1 MFFTIICV
9 CHDKEGHSSKLIH
22 PGLQSSVQKLF
33 PTGKGIPFMKKLN
46 SFSIVL
52 TAMLVSGCSSVQY
65 SWQPGAAESVPAQVS
80 HEPQEPVASFEPDTL
95 YDLLVAELGGQRK
108 RYDLALGY
116 YLKQAHKTQDK
127 GVAKRAYQISQV
139 VGARQASLD
148 AALLWAKL
156 DDKNAAAL
164 QAGAIELIRAGQLDR
179 AVEQMRD
186 VLALEGE
193 ANFDFLAA
201 SALELPE
208 DERVQLLST
217 FDSILKDYPGHRSLK
232 LGKAILLL
240 QDNQL
245 QAAIKICDQLLAKEP
260 DYVKAIILKGRIL
273 NKMDKGDEAE
283 KMLADA
289 VKKYPDI
296 PRLRLIYAS
305 VLVHLDKLGE
315 AREQFQVL
323 LNQSPFDVEMLL
335 SLALISL
342 ESGMVAESE
351 SYFKQLLALGQR
363 KSTAHYYLGWI
374 SEQKGHYEQARKSF
388 LNVMPGKEFMMSR
401 VALIQML
408 LKQGKMAEARQQ
420 LEEDR
425 NRFPVHAVQLYLLE
439 TEILVNAGE
448 LDDALKLFSGAVL
461 RYPENV
467 NLLYGRA
474 MVFEKMGR
482 IKDLESDLR
491 AIIKFQPENAAALNA
506 LGYTLADR
514 TDRFEEAR
522 ELIEKAYV
530 LDEDDPAIMDSMGW
544 VQYRLGNYQAAL
556 VYLKNA
562 YDKYPDHEVAAHLG
576 EVLWALGRKEDARAL
591 WDEAL
596 QMTPDSDVLK
606 ETRERLEKQHKEAD
620 ALADP
625 KVSIVK

>member
-1 MFFTIICV
+1 M
-9 CHDKEGHSSKLIH
+9 LIH
-22 PGLQSSVQKLF
+22 PGLQASVQTLF

-46 SFSIVL
+46 GFSLVL
-52 TAMLVSGCSSVQY
+52 IAMLVSGCSSVQY
-65 SWQPGAAESVPAQVS
+65 SEQPGAAAESVPAQVS
-80 HEPQEPVASFEPDTL
+80 DEPQESVASFEPDTL

-127 GVAKRAYQISQV
+127 GIAKRAYQISQV
-139 VGARQASLD
+139 VGAHQASLD
-148 AALLWAKL
+148 AALLWANL

-164 QAGAIELIRAGQLDR
+164 QAVAIELIRAGQLDR
-179 AVEQMRD
+179 AVEQMRK

-201 SALELPE
+201 GASGLPE
-208 DERVQLLST
+208 DERARLLST
-217 FDSILKDYPGHRSLK
+217 FDSIIKDYPGHQSLK

-240 QDNQL
+240 QDNQSE
-245 QAAIKICDQLLAKEP
+245 AAIKLCDQLLAREP

-273 NKMDKGDEAE
+273 NKMGKGDEAE
-283 KMLADA
+283 AMLAKA
-289 VKKYPDI
+289 VKEYPDI

-305 VLVHLDKLGE
+305 ALVHLDKLSE

-323 LNQSPFDVEMLL
+323 LNQSPYDVEILL

-351 SYFKQLLALGQR
+351 NYFKQLLALGQR
-363 KSTAHYYLGWI
+363 KSTANYYLGWMA
-374 SEQKGHYEQARKSF
+374 EQKGEYDQAREYF
-388 LNVMPGKEFMMSR
+388 LNVMPGKEFMTSR
-401 VALIQML
+401 VALAQML
-408 LKQGKMAEARQQ
+408 LKQGKVAEARQQ
-420 LEEDR
+420 LDEDR
-425 NRFPVHAVQLYLLE
+425 NRFPVHAEQLYLLE
-439 TEILVNAGE
+439 TEILVNSGE
-448 LDDALKLFSGAVL
+448 LDDALKLFSDAVL
-461 RYPENV
+461 RYPDNV
-467 NLLYGRA
+467 NLVYGRA
-474 MVFEKMGR
+474 MVYEKLGR
-482 IKDLESDLR
+482 IKDLEADLR
-491 AIIKFQPENAAALNA
+491 AIIKSQPENAAALNA

-514 TDRFEEAR
+514 TDRLEEAR

-556 VYLKNA
+556 VYLKKA
-562 YDKYPDHEVAAHLG
+562 YEKYPDHEVAAHLG
-576 EVLWALGRKEDARAL
+576 EVLWALGRKQDARAL

-596 QMTPDSDVLK
+596 QKAPDSDVLK
-606 ETRERLEKQHKEAD
+606 KTRERLERQHKESD
-620 ALADP
+620 VLADP